1 MFAGPLEESILRRAQ
16 ENGLVQIRVH
26 DLRTWTHD
34 RHRQVDDG
42 PYGGGAGMVLKPEP
56 VFEAVDELRR
66 DQQSRVVVLSPQGI
80 AFRQEV
86 AEALACNDHLIL
98 LCGRYEGFDDR
109 IPQGLHAL
117 ELSIGDYVL
126 TGGELP
132 ALVVLDAVIRL
143 IPGVLG
149 DAASA
154 QLDSFATGLLEYPQF
169 TRPPAYRGMMVPPIL
184 LSGDH
189 GAIARWRRKEAIRR
203 TRERRPDLLVRA
215 MLSEFDRELL
225 AEVEEETVAEKAARK
240 NDERTADN

>member
-1 MFAGPLEESILRRAQ
+1 
-16 ENGLVQIRVH
+16 
-26 DLRTWTHD
+26 
-34 RHRQVDDG
+34 
-42 PYGGGAGMVLKPEP
+42 
-56 VFEAVDELRR
+56 VDELRR
-66 DQQSRVVVLSPQGI
+66 DQQTRVLVLSPQGI
-80 AFRQEV
+80 RFSQGI
-86 AEALACNDHLIL
+86 AEGLARNDHLIL

-154 QLDSFATGLLEYPQF
+154 QADSFATGLLEHPHF
-169 TRPPAYRGMMVPPIL
+169 TRPPAYRGMVVPPVL

-189 GAIARWRRKEAIRR
+189 GAIAKWRRKEAIRR
-203 TRERRPDLLVRA
+203 TRERRPDLLARVL
-215 MLSEFDRELL
+215 LSEVDRALL
-225 AEVEEETVAEKAARK
+225 AEVEEETTAEKAERK
-240 NDERTADN
+240 NDERTTDN